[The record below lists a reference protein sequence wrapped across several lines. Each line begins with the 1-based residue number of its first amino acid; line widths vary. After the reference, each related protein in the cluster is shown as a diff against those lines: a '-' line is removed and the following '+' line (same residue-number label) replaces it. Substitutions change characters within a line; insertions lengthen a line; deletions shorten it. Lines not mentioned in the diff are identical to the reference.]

1 MRFPRHGPQDC
12 GWHPMSEQKSSSWTL
27 ALLAL
32 GVVYGD
38 IGTSPLYAL
47 KETVSHGR
55 FEADNALTVYGPVSL
70 MFWSLTIIV
79 TIKYLLL
86 LSKADNQ
93 GEGGVFAL
101 YALLRQQQA
110 GLTKRAIGLLSV
122 IALVGAALLY
132 GDGIITPAISVLSA
146 VEGLYVIK
154 PDLAGWIV
162 PVCASALLLGLF
174 MVQRHG
180 TVRIGR
186 SFGPVMLIWF
196 TVLAVLGLVNLVQ
209 HPGILKALLPHHGWM
224 YLYYEKG
231 EALHIMGT
239 VLLCVTGCEALYA
252 DIGHFGRKAMNR
264 SWIYA
269 AYPALTLNYLGQG
282 ALLLNHPELV
292 SQPKFNPFFQMAPE
306 WSQIPLVI
314 LATAATII
322 ASQAMITGV
331 FSLTQQAVQLGFM
344 PRLKIVHT
352 SADMRGQIYMPQIN
366 FMLCVA
372 CLSLVLVFQESGK
385 LAAAYGLSVS
395 SDMLL
400 SSILLFLVM
409 TRVWKVPTWMAAIP
423 VAIFLSME
431 IGYWLGSVAKL
442 FHGAWIPLVITA
454 VLWTIMKTWR
464 DGRGILVKR
473 VTRTLIPMT
482 HLVDEVKKNK
492 ILRVPGIG
500 VFLSSSADGLPL
512 VLLHHLKHNKV
523 LHQTAVILTVRFE
536 EEPYVAAK
544 DRTQIVEL
552 HETFFRI
559 ILRYGFAE
567 APEVMR
573 DLNAALRSRGV
584 TKLADISYYQSRELL
599 LTDGKSRMASWRKKL
614 FVFLSRIARP
624 ATGYFQ
630 LPSRQVIELGIQLE
644 L

>member
-1 MRFPRHGPQDC
+1 M
-12 GWHPMSEQKSSSWTL
+12 
-27 ALLAL
+27 
-32 GVVYGD
+32 VYGD

-55 FEADNALTVYGPVSL
+55 FEADKVLTVYGPVSL

-86 LSKADNQ
+86 LSRADNQ

-101 YALLRQQQA
+101 YALLRQQAA
-110 GLTKRAIGLLSV
+110 GLSKRAIGVLSI

-132 GDGIITPAISVLSA
+132 GDGIITPAISVLAA
-146 VEGLYVIK
+146 VEGLYVIN
-154 PDLAGWIV
+154 PDLPHYIV
-162 PVCASALLLGLF
+162 PVCAAVLLLGLF
-174 MVQRHG
+174 LVQRHG
-180 TVRIGR
+180 TVRIGA

-196 TVLAVLGLVNLVQ
+196 FVLAVLGLTNLVKR
-209 HPGILKALLPHHGWM
+209 PDILAALLPHHGWI
-224 YLYYEKG
+224 YLIYERS

-252 DIGHFGRKAMNR
+252 DIGHFSRTAMQR
-264 SWIYA
+264 SWVFV
-269 AYPALTLNYLGQG
+269 AYPALILNYLGQG
-282 ALLLNHPELV
+282 ALILNNPTMV
-292 SQPKFNPFFQMAPE
+292 DQPKFNPFFQMAPV
-306 WSQIPLVI
+306 WSQWPLVI

-331 FSLTQQAVQLGFM
+331 FSLTQQAVQLGFL

-352 SADMRGQIYMPQIN
+352 STDTRGQIFMPQVN
-366 FMLCVA
+366 MLLCVA
-372 CLSLVLVFQESGK
+372 CLALVLVFQESGSI
-385 LAAAYGLSVS
+385 AGAYGLSVS

-400 SSILLFLVM
+400 SSILLFMVM
-409 TRVWKVPTWMAAIP
+409 TRVWKTPTWMAAIP
-423 VAIFLSME
+423 VGIFLSME
-431 IGYWLGSVAKL
+431 IGYWLGSLTKIR
-442 FHGAWIPLVITA
+442 HGAWIPLVITA
-454 VLWTIMKTWR
+454 ILWTLMKTWR
-464 DGRGILVKR
+464 DGRAILVKR
-473 VTRTLIPMT
+473 VTRQLIPVT
-482 HLVDEVKKNK
+482 HLVEEVKKNK

-500 VFLSSSADGLPL
+500 VFLSSSSDGLPL

-523 LHQTAVILTVRFE
+523 LHQNAVILTVRFE
-536 EEPYVAAK
+536 EEPYVKNA
-544 DRTQIVEL
+544 DRIQIVEL
-552 HETFFRI
+552 HETFSRI

-567 APEVMR
+567 QPEVMR
-573 DLNAALRSRGV
+573 DLTAALKKQGI
-584 TKLADISYYQSRELL
+584 TKLGDISYYQSRELL
-599 LTDGKSRMASWRKKL
+599 LTDGKGRMATWRKKL